1 MSFHLKTFPN
11 QPYTFEAEKAHNSF
25 IFDGNGNK
33 YLDLTAGGTSF
44 SLIGSG
50 NKRVHNAISNQLN
63 KFEHLDCK
71 TFDDKNREYLSE
83 ILLTSSN
90 VFKNDTKKVFFSGG
104 SGSEARNVNA
114 FELSIS

>member
-25 IFDGNGNK
+25 IFDSNGNK

-50 NKRVHNAISNQLN
+50 NKRVHNAIANQLN

-71 TFDDKNREYLSE
+71 TFDDKNREY
-83 ILLTSSN
+83 
-90 VFKNDTKKVFFSGG
+90 
-104 SGSEARNVNA
+104 
-114 FELSIS
+114 